1 MENPELRDLKQRIP
15 HYAKSQQRNLEVLLN
30 SSVLTPQ
37 QKWGCLLVSAALSK
51 NAYLLKTI
59 DAQSQKFLSDTAKEA
74 ALACI
79 ATMTL
84 NNCGF
89 RAKHWLDTDFED
101 VRFGLRNT
109 VDLKPGIS
117 QADYEV
123 WAIAA
128 SAINGC
134 EQCIQAHSQTGQDEG
149 LKIEQL
155 WEAVKIASVISSL
168 AQILHVH
175 EVIDN

>member
-30 SSVLTPQ
+30 SSVLTPE

-59 DAQSQKFLSDTAKEA
+59 AQSQRFLSDTAKEA

-89 RAKHWLDTDFED
+89 RAKHWLGTDFED

-117 QADYEV
+117 QADCEV

-134 EQCIQAHSQTGQDEG
+134 EQCIQAQSLTGQDEG